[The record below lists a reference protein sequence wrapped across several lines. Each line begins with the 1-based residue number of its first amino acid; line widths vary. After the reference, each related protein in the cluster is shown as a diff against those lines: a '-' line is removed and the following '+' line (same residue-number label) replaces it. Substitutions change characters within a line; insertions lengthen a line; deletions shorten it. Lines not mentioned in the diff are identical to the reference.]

1 MRAREIEKR
10 MEEWTMKLVKSAIS
24 ILATL
29 GMLTGLYAMTVS
41 AGNVET
47 PTPVFTEDFE
57 EATGNGMGSENGT
70 GVKAVYG
77 NEADDGKITLATQT
91 INQDLVI
98 SGAQSII
105 VDHKGGDQG
114 SFAFGDDSYLR
125 FSPDKVYTVSFL
137 MKPKAALPADF
148 NLMLQVMSWSAPNW
162 GDEMYVTASGGKPV
176 AGTTKHTALP
186 SVLMPMVSVEEK
198 NTGVY
203 QITAVFS
210 GADIKNGDG
219 EYNSFF
225 RLRPMGATGSVFSV
239 DDIQVMERE
248 LADEPVYTESFEN
261 ATGFDEWG
269 VVTGTNG
276 VNFPRGKGTNDFHAI
291 AASADAATKALVISG
306 TKSLV
311 VKKTGADNVESFAF
325 GNNDATIRFDSERRY
340 VFTFDL
346 KTDGALPADFAL
358 NMQLMNWPG
367 PVNYSN
373 EVSFTKASDGSLK
386 AETKDSGAMLE
397 GVAKADKNGVYRV
410 VVAFNGMNVK
420 ENDKFASFIRAV
432 FAGTPSY
439 TVSVDNFKV
448 YISDKAISAYLTADG
463 GDTDSTTKPS
473 QPTAPQKET
482 MSKLGDPLIF
492 DDMEKAVKVD
502 ADAVSVHDTLINW
515 PFPGGQSNLFIADKN
530 GDNAG
535 AVIAGEKS
543 ILLKNLT
550 GGAQMTVNT
559 GKSELLKL
567 NKDKTYVASFKIKFD
582 EVPADGF
589 NMVVRTWT
597 QGDKWVTVK
606 LKPDNGNLTATVTE
620 NKQDCNKVA
629 VKKLSDG
636 SFHVAVRF
644 QGVESSTD
652 CYLYWD
658 LEKGAVSFD
667 DFALYESDK
676 DPALALE
683 KGDKAPST
691 GETPLVLV
699 CVGLIASAAGILTL
713 LTRKAKK
720 QAQA

>member
-1 MRAREIEKR
+1 
-10 MEEWTMKLVKSAIS
+10 MKLVKSAIS
-24 ILATL
+24 ILASL
-29 GMLTGLYAMTVS
+29 GMLAGLYAMTVS
-41 AGNVET
+41 AENAESPV
-47 PTPVFTEDFE
+47 PVFTEDFE
-57 EATGNGMGSENGT
+57 EATGNGMGSDNGT
-70 GVKAVYG
+70 GVKTVYG
-77 NEADDGKITLATQT
+77 DEANDGKITLATQT
-91 INQDLVI
+91 VNNDLVI
-98 SGAQSII
+98 SGTQSI
-105 VDHKGGDQG
+105 VVNHKGGDQG
-114 SFAFGDDSYLR
+114 SFAFGDDSNLR

-137 MKPKAALPADF
+137 MKPKAALPNDF
-148 NLMLQVMSWSAPNW
+148 NLMLQVMSWSGANW

-176 AGTTKHTALP
+176 AGTTKHAALP
-186 SVLMPMVSVEEK
+186 SMIMPKVSVEEK
-198 NTGVY
+198 STDIY

-210 GADIKNGDG
+210 GADIKNNDG
-219 EYNSFF
+219 EYSSFF
-225 RLRPMGATGSVFSV
+225 RLRPMGATASIFSV
-239 DDIQVMERE
+239 DDIQVLESE
-248 LADEPVYTESFEN
+248 LANEPIYTESFDN
-261 ATGFDEWG
+261 AIGFDEWG

-276 VNFPRGKGTNDFHAI
+276 VSFPRGKGTNDYHAI
-291 AASADAATKALVISG
+291 ASTSDDTTRALVISG
-306 TKSLV
+306 AKSLV
-311 VKKTGADNVESFAF
+311 VKKTGADNVESFSF
-325 GNNDATIRFDSERRY
+325 GNNDSFIRFDSERRY
-340 VFTFDL
+340 VFAFDM
-346 KTDGALPADFAL
+346 KTDGVLPTDFAL
-358 NMQLMNWPG
+358 NMQMMNWPG

-373 EVSFTKASDGSLK
+373 EVSFTKASDGTLK

-397 GVAKADKNGVYRV
+397 GAAKADKNGVYRI

-420 ENDKFASFIRAV
+420 ENEKFASFIRAV

-439 TVSVDNFKV
+439 TVSVDNFNV
-448 YISDKAISAYLTADG
+448 YISNKALNDYLPADE
-463 GDTDSTTKPS
+463 GDTDTTTKPS
-473 QPTAPQKET
+473 TETTNTTAPKKET

-530 GDNAG
+530 GENAE
-535 AVIAGEKS
+535 AVIAGDKS
-543 ILLKNLT
+543 ILIKNLT
-550 GGAQMTVNT
+550 SGAQITVNT
-559 GKSELLKL
+559 GKGELLKL
-567 NKDKTYVASFKIKFD
+567 SKDKTYVASFKIKFV

-676 DPALALE
+676 EPALALE

-699 CVGLIASAAGILTL
+699 CVGLTASAAGILTL